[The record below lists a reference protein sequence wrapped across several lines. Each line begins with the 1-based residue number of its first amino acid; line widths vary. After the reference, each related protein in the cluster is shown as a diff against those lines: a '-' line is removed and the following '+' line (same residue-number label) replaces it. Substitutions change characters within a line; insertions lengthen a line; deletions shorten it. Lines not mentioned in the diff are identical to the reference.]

1 MEVANILQALAAY
14 SAPDIA
20 EKTDFGYYLG
30 YFEAGTDETG
40 TQNCM
45 IIEMRQEGNTTT
57 RKFAKGINYKCCLD
71 WHERKNYTYKYAERN
86 I

>member
-1 MEVANILQALAAY
+1 MKVDNILDALAVY
-14 SAPDIA
+14 NAPDIA

-45 IIEMRQEGNTTT
+45 IIEMRQNGNITT
-57 RKFAKGINYKCCLD
+57 RKFAGGINYKCCLD
-71 WHERKNYTYKYAERN
+71 WSKRAEYEYKFHKNN

>member
-14 SAPDIA
+14 NAPDIA

-30 YFEAGTDETG
+30 YFAAGTDETD

-45 IIEMRQEGNTTT
+45 IIEMRQDGNTTT

-71 WHERKNYTYKYAERN
+71 WSKRANYEYMYHTQN

>member
-1 MEVANILQALAAY
+1 MKVGNILDALAVY
-14 SAPDIA
+14 DAPDIA

-45 IIEMRQEGNTTT
+45 IIEMRQNGNTTT

-71 WHERKNYTYKYAERN
+71 WNKRTEYEYKYHTQN